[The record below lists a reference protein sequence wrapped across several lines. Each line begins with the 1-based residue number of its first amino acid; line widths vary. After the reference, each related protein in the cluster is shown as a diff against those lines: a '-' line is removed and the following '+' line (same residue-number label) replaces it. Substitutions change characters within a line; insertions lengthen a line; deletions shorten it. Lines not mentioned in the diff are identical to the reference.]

1 MLVLSRRKGES
12 IVIQD
17 HIEITVLEVEGDV
30 IKIGISAPR
39 DIEILR
45 KELVVAVKETN
56 RESAAQ
62 QLDMAGL
69 AQKLKKIKKKSEKL

>member
-17 HIEITVLEVEGDV
+17 NIEITVLEVEGDV
-30 IKIGISAPR
+30 VKIGISAPR

-45 KELVVAVKETN
+45 KELVVAVKESN

-62 QLDMAGL
+62 QLDVASL
-69 AQKLKKIKKKSEKL
+69 AQKLKKIKKNSEKV

>member
-17 HIEITVLEVEGDV
+17 HIEITVLEMEGDV
-30 IKIGISAPR
+30 VKIGISAPR

-62 QLDMAGL
+62 QLDMAGM
-69 AQKLKKIKKKSEKL
+69 AQKLKKIKNNSEKV

>member
-12 IVIQD
+12 IVIQE
-17 HIEITVLEVEGDV
+17 HIEVTVLEVDGDT

-45 KELVVAVKETN
+45 KELITSVKDMN
-56 RESAAQ
+56 RESVSQ
-62 QLDMAGL
+62 HTDMASL
-69 AQKLKKIKKKSEKL
+69 AEKIKKMKKSSQKL